1 MRGILWALLGAIIF
15 STTAFAQVVDLSA
28 LPPLFGQADRTVIA
42 EGEVGAFHAVVTSDC
57 AAVPADGESEAE
69 IGVVLTDAAGKPVK
83 GRMLAL
89 LLAEGSG
96 SAMPDEPVTDAE
108 GKAYFTYRAGRV
120 AVTNRFELMDVQT
133 GKSMAVTLPTS
144 LTAEVTVE
152 LIDPLEFNRRVT
164 AAMAR
169 PDIFDLEVIAQPEAL
184 PADEVSCS
192 RLTGRLTYKDGRPAA
207 GFPVKFSIASG
218 FGQIEQE
225 ETVTDKDGYIGAFY
239 RVSDRVGTVIV
250 EARELTTGKVAS
262 VEITVVEAG
271 PAKLKLW
278 LEDTTGA
285 MFEERAVMPADGATQ
300 MTVVVQVLSLVD
312 TPIAGAKVQFKLASD
327 LGRLEV
333 VDGVSDGNGMVRALF
348 TAGTFTGTERITAYL
363 VSEPLS

>member
-1 MRGILWALLGAIIF
+1 MRGILWAILGAVIL
-15 STTAFAQVVDLSA
+15 SAAAFAQVIDLSTIP
-28 LPPLFGQADRTVIA
+28 LPFGQAELTTIA
-42 EGEVGAFHAVVTSDC
+42 EGELGAFHAVVTSDF
-57 AAVPADGESEAE
+57 AAVPADGESEAMIE
-69 IGVVLTDAAGKPVK
+69 VLLTDSAGKPVA

-96 SAMPDEPVTDAE
+96 SAMPDDPVTGDE
-108 GKAYFTYRAGRV
+108 GRATFTYRAGRV
-120 AVTNRFELMDVQT
+120 AVTNRFDLMDVAT
-133 GKSMAVTLPTS
+133 GKCLEVVLPTS

-152 LIDPLEFNRRVT
+152 LVDPVEFNRMVT
-164 AAMAR
+164 SAMSR
-169 PDIFDLEVIAQPEAL
+169 PDIFELEVIAQPEAL

-192 RLTGRLTYKDGRPAA
+192 RLTARLTYKDGRPAA
-207 GFPVKFSIASG
+207 GFPVKFSLASG
-218 FGQIEQE
+218 YGAIEQE

-239 RVSDRVGTVIV
+239 RVSDRVGTVII

-278 LEDTTGA
+278 LEDHAGA
-285 MFEERAVMPADGATQ
+285 MFEERAVMPADGASQ
-300 MTVVVQVLSLVD
+300 MTVAVQVLSLVD

-333 VDGVSDGNGMVRALF
+333 VDAVSDGNGMVRALF
-348 TAGTFTGTERITAYL
+348 TAGAFTGTERITAYL